1 MGLEL
6 VRKMTNKEI
15 NTVVPVFTR
24 RDLSSLEGAPLVQA
38 VKTGLFVACNKPS
51 AVSESY
57 RLSQEE
63 RNHPRLVPSHLH
75 TNHH

>member
-24 RDLSSLEGAPLVQA
+24 RDLSSLEGTPLVQA
-38 VKTGLFVACNKPS
+38 VKTDLFVARYKPS

-57 RLSQEE
+57 RLSQKE
-63 RNHPRLVPSHLH
+63 RNHPPLAPSHPH